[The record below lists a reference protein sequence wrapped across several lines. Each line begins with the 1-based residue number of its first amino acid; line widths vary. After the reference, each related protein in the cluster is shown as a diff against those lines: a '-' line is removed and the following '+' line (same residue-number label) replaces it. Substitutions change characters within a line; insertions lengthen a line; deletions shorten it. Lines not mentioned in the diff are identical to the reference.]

1 MNMKFKGHVGNYY
14 HGKVCEKHP
23 EAEGMRTL
31 SRRTCVMCNR
41 ESVLRSRKRK
51 GVDNGSTK

>member
-23 EAEGMRTL
+23 EAGGMRTL

-51 GVDNGSTK
+51 EKK